1 MSVEA
6 AASVPS
12 PATKQKKPQKG
23 LNRIWHT
30 FWNEKY
36 LWLMALPG
44 ILFFLI
50 YKYLPMLGIIIAFK
64 DYNLML
70 GIWDSK
76 WAGLKHFYR
85 IFENPDIG
93 RIFVNTLIISFYQ
106 IVFAFTIPI
115 VLAIMIYEV
124 SKNAYRRVLQTVFY
138 MPHFLSWVVVAGIFY
153 LIFRSDGAMN
163 SVLADFGLGQ
173 INILSNPENFR
184 IMLVLQVIW
193 KEAGW
198 GTIIYLAALSSID
211 PALFEAAKMDGA
223 SRLRQ
228 IWHITLP
235 GIRSTIVVLFILR
248 LGSVLDVGFEQVF
261 LMLNPSVREVG
272 EVIETYVYQVGVVNS
287 NFSFSTAVGLMKG
300 LIGLV
305 LIFGANK
312 LAKRM
317 GERGVF

>member
-6 AASVPS
+6 ATSVPV
-12 PATKQKKPQKG
+12 PANKQKKPKG
-23 LNRIWHT
+23 VMSRIWQT

-44 ILFFLI
+44 ILYFVI
-50 YKYLPMLGIIIAFK
+50 YKYLPMLGIVIAFK

-85 IFENPDIG
+85 IFENPDIW
-93 RIFVNTLIISFYQ
+93 RIFINTLIISSYQ

-124 SKNAYRRVLQTVFY
+124 SRNTYRRILQTVFY

-163 SVLADFGLGQ
+163 SMLADLGLGQ

-198 GTIIYLAALSSID
+198 GTIIYLAALSSIN
-211 PALFEAAKMDGA
+211 PSLFEAARIDGA
-223 SRLRQ
+223 SRFRQ

-235 GIRSTIVVLFILR
+235 GIRSTIIVLFILR

-261 LMLNPSVREVG
+261 LMLNSSVREVG

-312 LAKRM
+312 LAKRV